1 LSTLAS
7 AIEESRAAERRRAL
21 RALLTQPVLASRGP
35 TEADY
40 RRVRRFEAELREWL
54 EVNTGWRLTV
64 DTSSARLHKRVAGND
79 PTRGLVDRQRRPFTR
94 RRYVIFALALAV
106 LERSSGQV
114 TLGRLADDM
123 IGELGGP
130 GFAATGVEFT
140 LVGRDER
147 SDIVAVVRLL
157 LTLGALRRVEG
168 DEERFVE
175 AGADVLYDVEHGV
188 VGVILQTAQAP
199 SVVVADDFEERL
211 AAVTERPFIET
222 EDARNRASRRTLT
235 RRLLDDPLLEYGSLT
250 DEESAYLTSQRRA
263 ITDRVTEATGLVAEV
278 RAEGIAMLDPEDALT
293 DVRMPEGG
301 APGHLA
307 LLIATRLASDG
318 RMTHDAIVSYV
329 AELCDAHATVWG
341 STIRSRP
348 RAELADEAVGRLRAL
363 SLVRVSGDAVTAG
376 PVLSRF
382 RLGEPRVS
390 GAAG

>member
-1 LSTLAS
+1 MSTLGS

-21 RALLTQPVLASRGP
+21 RTLLRQPVLVSRGP
-35 TEADY
+35 TETDY
-40 RRVRRFEAELREWL
+40 RRVRRFESELRDWL
-54 EVNTGWRLTV
+54 DANTGWRLTV
-64 DTSSARLHKRVAGND
+64 DTSAARLHKRVAGDD

-94 RRYVIFALALAV
+94 RRYVILALSLAV

-114 TLGRLADDM
+114 TLGRIADEV
-123 IGELGGP
+123 IGELGDP
-130 GFAATGVEFT
+130 RFAAAGVEFT
-140 LVGRDER
+140 LAGRDER
-147 SDIVAVVRLL
+147 SDIAAVVRLL

-175 AGADVLYDVEHGV
+175 AGTDVLYDVEHGV
-188 VGVILQTAQAP
+188 VGVMLQTAQAP
-199 SVVVADDFEERL
+199 SVVMTDDFEDRL
-211 AAVTERPFIET
+211 SAVTERPFVET

-235 RRLLDDPLLEYGSLT
+235 RRLLDDPVLEYDSLS
-250 DEESAYLTSQRRA
+250 DDESAYLNSQRRA
-263 ITDRVTEATGLVAEV
+263 ITDRITEATGLVAEV
-278 RAEGIAMLDPEDALT
+278 RAEGIAVLDPDDALS

-307 LLIATRLASDG
+307 LLIATRLASEG
-318 RMTHDAIVSYV
+318 QMTRERLISYV
-329 AELCDAHATVWG
+329 GELCETHATVWG

-363 SLVRVSGDAVTAG
+363 SLVRVSSDAVLAR

-390 GAAG
+390 GAAR